1 MFAVQLIAALATP
14 KALADAPHR
23 YKIKYQMTNPKT
35 ENSKPLNIH
44 GVYRFV
50 RDPFSSSGYLIM
62 LFTPFMTTNL
72 LIVYIIAAIYMFIG
86 SLHMEKRLVKQFGD
100 EYKEYQKN
108 IHRLI
113 PTFNN
118 KY

>member
-1 MFAVQLIAALATP
+1 MLAVQFIAVLVTP
-14 KALADAPHR
+14 KAIVDAPHR
-23 YKIKYQMTNPKT
+23 LNLKYQLAKPKT
-35 ENSKPLNIH
+35 TQSQPLNIR
-44 GVYRFV
+44 GVYRLV
-50 RDPFSSSGYLIM
+50 RDPFSASGYIIM
-62 LFTPFMTTNL
+62 IFTPFMTVNL
-72 LIVYIIAAIYMFIG
+72 LIVYIIAAIYMYIG

-113 PTFNN
+113 PTFNS